1 MVEEKTA
8 GEEEKTIFKDFF
20 FPVLKSKNF
29 YKSY

>member
-20 FPVLKSKNF
+20 FSSPKKQKLL
-29 YKSY
+29 